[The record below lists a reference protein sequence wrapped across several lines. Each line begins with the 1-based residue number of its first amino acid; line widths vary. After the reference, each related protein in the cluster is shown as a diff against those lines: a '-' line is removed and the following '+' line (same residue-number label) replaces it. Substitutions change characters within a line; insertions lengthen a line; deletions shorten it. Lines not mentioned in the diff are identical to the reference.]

1 MKPYR
6 IFVRMEAAEI
16 LRAIRGNQRTSV
28 VAFIDSLSGAPN
40 NPGDYSEHDE
50 TGRQLEIKVI
60 GSFAI
65 SYWADHAVSEI
76 KVVDVRRADHA

>member
-16 LRAIRGNQRTSV
+16 LRTIRGIQRTSV
-28 VAFIDSLSGAPN
+28 VAFIDSLSGDPN
-40 NPGDYSEHDE
+40 RIGDYSERDE
-50 TGRQLEIKVI
+50 TDRHLEIKVI

-65 SYWADHAVSEI
+65 SYWTDHAAKEV
-76 KVVDVRRADHA
+76 KVLDVRRADRA